1 MVRKSLLTLSLL
13 LSCGMVQSATTQK
26 RYYAH
31 EAVHDKHGVIA
42 PWYKGRNG
50 QLDFRVRIAAE
61 TMKRYPWT
69 TADRSITP
77 LPEYMYSSL
86 WNISPD
92 GAITVPPS
100 SDWENGDLGQR
111 ASYVLSG
118 LIDYY
123 RYSGD
128 QAAVKHLTLMADH
141 LIDHCLT
148 PRDHPWPGILVSV
161 PTKGKPYYKA
171 DPRGHI
177 QLDIVAEVGLPLLR
191 AYQMTGNKR
200 WLEAAKQWGDL
211 FAQKCDK
218 TPGVAPWSRYANP
231 EDTPWPSENK
241 MTGGVVFILYFLD
254 ELIRLGYTGKD
265 DAIVEA
271 RDAGRAYLRDVLLPK
286 WTENDTWGRN
296 YWDWPNPVQAENV
309 TEFACRYM
317 MDNKDQFP
325 NWRNDVRNIL
335 GLFLNHT
342 SVDPSSGGEVYSGA
356 WAFPESCACCGRSLW
371 YGPMELAWPWAQYGV
386 EADSEW
392 AREIARRMQTLA
404 TYDIHETGVSEDNI
418 DGGFI
423 VNSGW
428 FKIAHPMA
436 LKHCLQTI
444 AWLPEDFAPS
454 RENHI
459 VRSTAVVSFVYYGC
473 GNVRYSTFDAPPGTV
488 DVLRLAFRPTSV
500 MADGEA
506 LPLRTDLSAN
516 GYTARNLSNGDCI
529 VTIRHDG
536 RTRISVKGEE
546 KTGAG
551 ASSAV
556 HGYPTGGG
564 PKGAQRLV
572 FGYTGR
578 EDIRDSRGN
587 LWRPGTE
594 FVVRLGTM
602 ADSVER
608 TWWTRPV
615 TEKIDNTTDPDLY
628 RYGVHAPEFIVNLTV
643 GPGRY
648 YVRIKLAA
656 TRGADTKANPFN
668 IAICGKEVVTNLDVA
683 ATAGGP
689 NKAVDLV
696 FNGINPR
703 NGVIDIR
710 FTGTMSRQGDC
721 DVRSEA
727 FVQAIEIGPGRTGRG
742 ATPVCVTRAAQP
754 ENLLANPGF
763 EEGAP
768 ADLGASG
775 KTGFASGWSYEF
787 VGPGQS
793 YIWRESEYVIHPDWG
808 LPEPHC
814 GVQAVR
820 THTDMDGHTRIFQDV
835 AVRPNTSY
843 TASVWVRAVDL
854 RGKGFG
860 KTQGDSAGLVIEQ
873 IGSNGKVIGSEPR
886 VEITQAGPYTR
897 LETSFV
903 SKPDA
908 AKVRFVLD
916 TAIACPYTEG
926 HVTYDDAALVER
938 ATP

>member
-1 MVRKSLLTLSLL
+1 MVRRSLLALSLL
-13 LSCGMVQSATTQK
+13 LPCATVQSATTQK

-42 PWYKGRNG
+42 PWYKGQNG
-50 QLDFRVRIAAE
+50 QLDLRVRIAAE

-69 TADRSITP
+69 TANRSITP

-100 SDWENGDLGQR
+100 GDWENGDLGQR

-128 QAAVKHLTLMADH
+128 QAAIKHVKLMADH

-148 PRDHPWPGILVSV
+148 PPDHPWPGILVSV

-171 DPRGHI
+171 DPKGHV

-200 WLEAAKQWGDL
+200 WFEVARQWGDL
-211 FAQKCDK
+211 FAQKRDR
-218 TPGVAPWSRYANP
+218 TPGAAPWGRYANP
-231 EDTPWPSENK
+231 EDTPWPKENK
-241 MTGGVVFILYFLD
+241 MTGGVAFILYFLD

-265 DAIVEA
+265 NAIVEA

-286 WTENDTWGRN
+286 WAENDTWGRN

-356 WAFPESCACCGRSLW
+356 WAFPESCGCCGRSLW

-418 DGGFI
+418 DGGFV

-444 AWLPEDFAPS
+444 AWLPEEFAPS

-459 VRSTAVVSFVYYGC
+459 VRSTAVANSVSYGRGC
-473 GNVRYSTFDAPPGTV
+473 VSYSTFDAPPGTV

-500 MADGEA
+500 SADGEA
-506 LPLRTDLSAN
+506 LALRTDLTCN
-516 GYTARNLSNGDCI
+516 GYTTRNLSNGDCI
-529 VTIRHDG
+529 LSIRHDE
-536 RTRISVKGEE
+536 RARILVNGVESDR
-546 KTGAG
+546 AG
-551 ASSAV
+551 AKSAV
-556 HGYPTGGG
+556 HGYPSGG
-564 PKGAQRLV
+564 PKGTQRLV

-594 FVVRLGTM
+594 FVVRLGTG
-602 ADSVER
+602 ADSVEK
-608 TWWTRPV
+608 TWWTHPV
-615 TEKIDNTTDPDLY
+615 NERIENTADPDLY
-628 RYGVHAPEFIVNLTV
+628 RYGVHAPEFIVNFTV
-643 GPGRY
+643 GPGTY
-648 YVRIKLAA
+648 HVRIKLAA
-656 TRGADTKANPFN
+656 TRGADTKANPFS
-668 IAICGKEVVTNLDVA
+668 IAICGKEVVTNLDVS
-683 ATAGGP
+683 ATEGGP

-696 FNGINPR
+696 FKGIKPR

-710 FTGTMSRQGDC
+710 FTGAMGRQGDC
-721 DVRSEA
+721 DVRGEA
-727 FVQAIEIGPGRTGRG
+727 FVQAIEIGPGGGGRG
-742 ATPVCVTRAAQP
+742 ATPVCVKDRATP

-768 ADLGASG
+768 MSYGGSG
-775 KTGFASGWSYEF
+775 KTGGAAGWSYEF
-787 VGPGQS
+787 VSPGQS
-793 YIWRESEYVIHPDWG
+793 YIRRESDYSAHPDWG
-808 LPEPHC
+808 LPEFHY
-814 GVQAVR
+814 GIQAVR
-820 THTDMDGHTRIFQDV
+820 THTEKDGHTRIFQDV
-835 AVRPNTSY
+835 LVKSNTFY
-843 TASVWVRAVDL
+843 TALVWVRAADL
-854 RGKGFG
+854 HGKGFG
-860 KTQGDSAGLVIEQ
+860 KPPGDSAGLIIEQ
-873 IGSNGKVIGSEPR
+873 IDREGKVIVSEPK

-897 LETSFV
+897 LETSFL

-908 AKVRFVLD
+908 AKVRCVLD
-916 TAIACPYTEG
+916 TVIACPYTEG
-926 HVTYDDAALVER
+926 HVTYDDAVLVER
-938 ATP
+938 SAP